1 MRRIFIIVSIVT
13 VTGISGCSSSP
24 ATNYGTNDYG
34 VPTPSPT
41 TADGA
46 RSLTVMNFLNW
57 CSVAING
64 GTPSTDATVTASV
77 TPGSVATIV
86 AAPSSSSFQ
95 IGADPWFGV
104 DQNDGGAASG
114 TDVVERT
121 TETSK
126 ATVTITGAGTTQ
138 CVAVCCQEPGNSPVP
153 CPTTNPCL

>member
-1 MRRIFIIVSIVT
+1 MRRIWTIASVITI
-13 VTGISGCSSSP
+13 TGISGCSSSP
-24 ATNYGTNDYG
+24 TTNYGTSDYG

-41 TADGA
+41 TSDGA
-46 RSLTVMNFLNW
+46 RTLNVMNFFSW

-64 GTPSTDATVTASV
+64 GTASTDTTVTASV